1 MPGETV
7 TLELKRNGE
16 AKTVQ
21 VKLGNLAQQ

>member
-1 MPGETV
+1 MPGDTV

-16 AKTVQ
+16 TKTVQ